1 MYKNISIKILGLL
14 ILSSAL
20 LASTGCSPKMKIG
33 LWAKNNKDAAQA
45 LEAWVTDRPDEGAL
59 LLALDCLNRNQFKKK
74 ITDAL
79 NAAPAE
85 QSAQPG
91 YGERQRGF
99 PYGNIRSKN
108 SEDGFADWCRKY
120 PKAAKRLR
128 GHAKAL
134 CKTGLG
140 ILNGS
145 IK

>member
-1 MYKNISIKILGLL
+1 MHTRFSVKKTFLL
-14 ILSSAL
+14 LTLSSFL
-20 LASTGCSPKMKIG
+20 LAFTGCSPKIKIG
-33 LWAKNNKDAAQA
+33 LWAKSHKDAAEG
-45 LEAWVTDRPDEGAL
+45 LEAWVADRPDQATL
-59 LLALDCLNRNQFKKK
+59 LLALDCMNREQFKKK

-79 NAAPAE
+79 NSTPAE
-85 QSAQPG
+85 QPVQ
-91 YGERQRGF
+91 ERQRGY
-99 PYGNIRSKN
+99 PYANLRSR
-108 SEDGFADWCRKY
+108 SSAEGDGFGDWCRKY